1 MEAVT
6 TNYTTL
12 KAYLGDQKT
21 EGDLYTHVS
30 SVMSH
35 LVSHAP
41 PNQALNQLEEVSYLT
56 KKGPDHINKF
66 MRT

>member
-12 KAYLGDQKT
+12 KTYLGDQKSQ
-21 EGDLYTHVS
+21 GDLYGHLTK
-30 SVMSH
+30 VMSH

-41 PNQALNQLEEVSYLT
+41 PN
-56 KKGPDHINKF
+56 
-66 MRT
+66 

>member
-1 MEAVT
+1 MTIIFKYHSKNNMEAVT

-21 EGDLYTHVS
+21 QGDLYSHVS

-41 PNQALNQLEEVSYLT
+41 PNQALN
-56 KKGPDHINKF
+56 
-66 MRT
+66 

>member
-21 EGDLYTHVS
+21 QGDLYSHVS

-41 PNQALNQLEEVSYLT
+41 PNQALN
-56 KKGPDHINKF
+56 
-66 MRT
+66 